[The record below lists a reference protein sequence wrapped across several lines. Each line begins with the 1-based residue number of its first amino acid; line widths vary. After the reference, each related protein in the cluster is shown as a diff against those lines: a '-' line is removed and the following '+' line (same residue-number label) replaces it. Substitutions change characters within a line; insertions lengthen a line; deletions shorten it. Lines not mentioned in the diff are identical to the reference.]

1 MFVLAHQSFFYFFG
15 NSRVHTQV
23 FVIGYAGAVNL
34 IRAETILLDGIFVGK
49 TFGTGQLIHTAI
61 GTWIHYIMLY
71 VDGFSV
77 FCTDKSHGMVA
88 VLEIGCF
95 FFLILFY
102 QFGTGYSFG
111 VHGYQCLHA
120 VTAVNVEQLAGRT

>member
-71 VDGFSV
+71 VDGFPFSV
-77 FCTDKSHGMVA
+77 RIKVMVWSPFWKSGA
-88 VLEIGCF
+88 S
-95 FFLILFY
+95 
-102 QFGTGYSFG
+102 SF
-111 VHGYQCLHA
+111 
-120 VTAVNVEQLAGRT
+120 